1 MIKEQ
6 QDHFRITKLNEEEC
20 KDPLAWRD
28 HEVQIF
34 YVEFV
39 TRQILGIVE
48 LQIETRS
55 LQHCKYLHKPSTL
68 SFGDKKY

>member
-1 MIKEQ
+1 M
-6 QDHFRITKLNEEEC
+6 KLNEEES

-28 HEVQIF
+28 HKVQFF

-55 LQHCKYLHKPSTL
+55 LQHCRYLRKPSTL